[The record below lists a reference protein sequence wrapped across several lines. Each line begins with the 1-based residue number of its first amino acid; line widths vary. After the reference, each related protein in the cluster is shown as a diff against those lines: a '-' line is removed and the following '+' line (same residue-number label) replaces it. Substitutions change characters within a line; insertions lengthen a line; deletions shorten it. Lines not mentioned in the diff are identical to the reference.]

1 MSGLGQ
7 ELHGHVEALFP
18 ICRSIT
24 GTGLRQTLRYIS
36 DRIGLEIHEV
46 PSGTPVL
53 DWEVPEEWTVRGAR
67 IERLNG
73 ETVVDFRDNN
83 LHLVQYSLPVDRVV
97 PREELDLVGVAV
109 HAPRNAA
116 DKITK
121 GARMSS

>member
-97 PREELDLVGVAV
+97 PREELE
-109 HAPRNAA
+109 
-116 DKITK
+116 
-121 GARMSS
+121 